1 MARARSG
8 SANCRAE
15 RFDRMHPSLSFDQA
29 PPISVPYRFFLAAP
43 WFGVMAGL
51 LLAWSGGDGLVS
63 RWTPEA
69 LALTHLLALG
79 FMLQAMCGA
88 LFQFIPVAVGG
99 NVWRPT
105 LVANTVQ
112 PALLLATLLLVG
124 GLLFG
129 QSGLLMAAVPLFLL
143 AVGGFVVVVALALW
157 QTPAT
162 GMTLWA
168 MRMAIGG
175 LAITVL
181 LGALLAE
188 ALAHGLAVPIV
199 DLTNIHLAWGLGGW
213 ALMLLAGV
221 SYHVVPMFQLTRPYP
236 LWFIRGF
243 GPVLL
248 FLICAWSSRLLL
260 DDARWLPLIAF
271 PLLVILSAYAGIT
284 LWLQYTRR
292 RKIHDATSL
301 YFRVAML
308 SMLVFAV
315 SGAAYFLVP
324 QLAADPRFTVWLG
337 VLAFAGV
344 FVSAISGMMYKIA
357 PFLNWLHLQRLGAP
371 LSAVPNMKKMLP
383 ADAMT
388 GHLRLHVLALLLLL
402 LAVWLPGL
410 TRLAGLAFAA
420 SFVWQAW
427 NLVGAARRYQIFR
440 DQIRATALRH

>member
-1 MARARSG
+1 
-8 SANCRAE
+8 
-15 RFDRMHPSLSFDQA
+15 MHPSLSFDQA
-29 PPISVPYRFFLAAP
+29 PPISVPYRFFLVAP

-51 LLAWSGGDGLVS
+51 LLAWSGPEALAS

-79 FMLQAMCGA
+79 FMLQGMCGA

-99 NVWRPT
+99 NVWRPK

-112 PALLLATLLLVG
+112 PTLLLATLLLVG
-124 GLLFG
+124 GLLFSRSSLL
-129 QSGLLMAAVPLFLL
+129 SGAVLLFLP
-143 AVGGFVVVVALALW
+143 AIGGFVVVVALALW

-168 MRMAIGG
+168 MRLAIGG
-175 LAITVL
+175 LAVTLL

-188 ALAHGLAVPIV
+188 AVAHGLSLPIIE
-199 DLTNIHLAWGLGGW
+199 LTNVHLAWGLGGW

-236 LWFIRGF
+236 LRFTHVF
-243 GPVLL
+243 APLL
-248 FLICAWSSRLLL
+248 LALLLAWSLRLLL
-260 DDARWLPLIAF
+260 GAERWTPAIAV
-271 PLLVILSAYAGIT
+271 PLLLMLAAYGGMT

-308 SMLVFAV
+308 SLLAFAC
-315 SGAAYFLVP
+315 SGAAILSWP
-324 QLAADPRFTVWLG
+324 ALATEPRAMIWLG

-344 FVSAISGMMYKIA
+344 FVSAISGMMYKIV

-371 LSAVPNMKKMLP
+371 LSAVPNMKKMIP
-383 ADAMT
+383 AEAMT
-388 GHLRLHVLALLLLL
+388 GQLRLHVLAVGLLLA
-402 LAVWLPGL
+402 AVWLPGL
-410 TRLAGLAFAA
+410 SRLAGFALAC
-420 SFVWQAW
+420 SMAW
-427 NLVGAARRYQIFR
+427 LGLNLAGAVGRYRHFR
-440 DQIRATALRH
+440 DQIRAAGLHR